1 MQSQPDRLAFANA
14 LRGIAALVVLVSHY
28 VVMFDQIHGEYGGF
42 AALPK
47 NAFPAQVVWLNE
59 LIKPIHLGALGV
71 ALFFLV
77 SGLVLPISV
86 RSYARAPMGRAAF
99 VTARVLRLVPTYAVG
114 LAISFA
120 TWWWATK
127 HNGVPF
133 ERGTLS
139 IYLANVS
146 LFRDWIGVPQ
156 VDGVV
161 WTLEVEAKF
170 YLLILLFW
178 GAVASQRV
186 WPTLV
191 VAALAVAAAPLNAQ
205 FPMSWNPPA
214 NFAWALPFLA
224 YMGIGVGFSYHY
236 MGRLSSRGLIALC
249 VALLG
254 AFVGIYWYNKAQV
267 EVPASY
273 AFALAAFAALYG
285 WRRSWDGGPVVRFF
299 ARISYPLYAVHAPIG
314 YIALRYLI
322 GNGWNAMLAFGVVTT
337 VVTAIAWATHVFI
350 EARSQEIGK
359 RMAQAIQRA
368 AAGRLAGRER
378 RSAA

>member
-1 MQSQPDRLAFANA
+1 MQLQPDRLAFANA

-28 VVMFDQIHGEYGGF
+28 VVMFDQIHGQYGGF
-42 AALPK
+42 AALPG
-47 NAFPAQVVWLNE
+47 NSFPASVVWLND
-59 LIKPIHLGALGV
+59 LIKPVHLGALGV

-99 VTARVLRLVPTYAVG
+99 VTARLLRLVPTYAAG
-114 LAISFA
+114 LAISFGA
-120 TWWWATK
+120 WSWATT

-146 LFRDWIGVPQ
+146 LFRDWIGVAQ

-178 GAVASQRV
+178 GAVASQRL

-191 VAALAVAAAPLNAQ
+191 VAALAVASAPLHAD

-236 MGRLSSRGLIALC
+236 MGRLSSRSLGTLC
-249 VALLG
+249 AVLLG
-254 AFVGIYWYNKAQV
+254 AFIGIKWYNKAPV

-273 AFALAAFAALYG
+273 AFALAIFAALYT
-285 WRRSWDGGPVVRFF
+285 WRRSWDGGAVIRFF

-322 GNGWNAMLAFGVVTT
+322 GSGWNAVLAFGVVTAA
-337 VVTAIAWATHVFI
+337 VTAIAWAMHVLI

-359 RMAQAIQRA
+359 KLAQAIQRA
-368 AAGRLAGRER
+368 AANRIEGRDQ